1 MDNDNIKSH
10 TAVTYLSI
18 KFFKNVIYVN
28 NCQFVNYIIVPHS
41 QSGVV
46 PMSSL
51 SGVGQL
57 GFWEFG
63 MGGTIGEGW
72 GKWGQSTSNLRRGRT
87 VPVTAGGRQVSER
100 VYKRD
105 RKGSRGNWKRG
116 KREPRH
122 VYM

>member
-1 MDNDNIKSH
+1 MNRYDGVH
-10 TAVTYLSI
+10 
-18 KFFKNVIYVN
+18 
-28 NCQFVNYIIVPHS
+28 VPHS
-41 QSGVV
+41 ESGVV

-51 SGVGQL
+51 SGVVQL

-100 VYKRD
+100 EH
-105 RKGSRGNWKRG
+105 KGEQKGQQGEQGELG
-116 KREPRH
+116 KG
-122 VYM
+122 